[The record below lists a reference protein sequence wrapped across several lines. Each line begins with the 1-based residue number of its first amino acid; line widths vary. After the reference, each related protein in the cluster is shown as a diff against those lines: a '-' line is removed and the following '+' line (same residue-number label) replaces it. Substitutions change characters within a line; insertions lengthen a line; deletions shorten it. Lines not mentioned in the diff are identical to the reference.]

1 MNAFRGKREAGSG
14 KRDRG
19 AKGSSSLGR
28 SLRRYLVPLL
38 AFPAFLLPLPASR
51 LQAQDPRIRAQRDT
65 LDRIRQERAE
75 LERRAQE
82 LQTTVHDLNEEV
94 ANLDQRAAATARLV
108 QALDAQLNSITR
120 AVDSTSSK
128 VSHTEQELAQKKAA
142 LHGRLVA
149 IYKRGPLYS
158 TEAMLSARTFGE
170 LIARY
175 KYLHLLAMHDR
186 ALVSRVE
193 VLRNQASQE
202 HASLVSL
209 QTSLEDNRSDKV
221 KEENRL
227 RTLEHER
234 EANLANTKQQFKQT
248 SDRLE
253 RLRQTELQLTN
264 AIASLDADRRRTES
278 ARPTASRPSSA
289 IKTTDYGR
297 LDWPVEGALVY
308 TYGKAQTS
316 SNTTIRWDGIGIRA
330 AVGTAVRVVAP
341 GRVVSV
347 GQLGTYGLTVIVDHG
362 GGDYSIYGSLARA
375 DVRPQQA
382 VGKGELLGT
391 VGISDPDIPP
401 HLHFEIRHGTDG
413 RPVAINPGRWLKD
426 RP

>member
-1 MNAFRGKREAGSG
+1 
-14 KRDRG
+14 
-19 AKGSSSLGR
+19 
-28 SLRRYLVPLL
+28 
-38 AFPAFLLPLPASR
+38 
-51 LQAQDPRIRAQRDT
+51 
-65 LDRIRQERAE
+65 
-75 LERRAQE
+75 
-82 LQTTVHDLNEEV
+82 
-94 ANLDQRAAATARLV
+94 
-108 QALDAQLNSITR
+108 
-120 AVDSTSSK
+120 
-128 VSHTEQELAQKKAA
+128 
-142 LHGRLVA
+142 
-149 IYKRGPLYS
+149 
-158 TEAMLSARTFGE
+158 MLSARTFGE

-186 ALVSRVE
+186 SLVTRVE
-193 VLRNQASQE
+193 DLRNQASRE
-202 HASLVSL
+202 HANLVSL
-209 QTSLEDNRSDKV
+209 QSSLEDNRSDKV

-234 EANLANTKQQFKQT
+234 EASLANTRQQFKQT

-264 AIASLDADRRRTES
+264 AIATLDADRRRTES
-278 ARPTASRPSSA
+278 ARPTTSRPGST

-297 LDWPVEGALVY
+297 LDWPVDGPLVY
-308 TYGKAQTS
+308 SYGKAQTA

-330 AVGTAVRVVAP
+330 TVGTVVHAVAP

-375 DVRPQQA
+375 DVRPQQPVA
-382 VGKGELLGT
+382 KGDGLGT

-413 RPVAINPGRWLKD
+413 RPMAIDPGRWLKD